1 MARTFW
7 DRWAGLYDLAQR
19 ANSKVNR
26 EMVRAAA
33 ARIPAGADVL
43 DCAAGTGA
51 FSMAAAPRAARVLCT
66 DLSPTMLDR
75 ARSKAEQLGL
85 GNISFATRD
94 LLNLEDPDG
103 AYGAVVAANVLHLLP
118 EPRDAVREL
127 WRVVRPGGVLLLPTY
142 LLGDLRPAFR
152 LLLGLYRVVGFR
164 PAHRFTLNSYRA
176 MLESCVDQR
185 AEYVLIPGRIPVG
198 LVVFRKPL

>member
-33 ARIPAGADVL
+33 VRIPAGADVL

-66 DLSPTMLDR
+66 DLSLPMLDR

-85 GNISFATRD
+85 GNISFAPRD

-103 AYGAVVAANVLHLLP
+103 TYGAVVAANVLHLLP

-152 LLLGLYRVVGFR
+152 LLLRLYRAVGFR

-198 LVVFRKPL
+198 LAVFRKPL

>member
-1 MARTFW
+1 MARNFW

-43 DCAAGTGA
+43 DCAAGTGT

-66 DLSPTMLDR
+66 DLSLPMLDR

-85 GNISFATRD
+85 GNISFAPRD

-103 AYGAVVAANVLHLLP
+103 TYGAVVAANVLHLLP
-118 EPRDAVREL
+118 EPGGAVREL
-127 WRVVRPGGVLLLPTY
+127 WRVVRPGGVLLYSTCTILPRENAGVMAAFLAGHPEFSPEPLALPDGIAEDAPGMVT
-142 LLGDLRPAFR
+142 LLPHKHGTDGFYICKLR
-152 LLLGLYRVVGFR
+152 
-164 PAHRFTLNSYRA
+164 RA
-176 MLESCVDQR
+176 L
-185 AEYVLIPGRIPVG
+185 
-198 LVVFRKPL
+198 